1 MDMENF
7 LYAASELGGAFFVT
21 LGLVVCVV
29 PLAFLCGALAC
40 WARQSRIRMISK
52 TADFYVLVFRST
64 PLLVQLFVLYY
75 GLSQFEAIRQSFF
88 WVVLRD
94 PYFCAVLAMGV
105 CAGAYVAEIMRGA
118 LASVPKGVKEAGAA
132 LGLSKIKTF
141 CLITVPIA
149 ARNALPAYGNEI
161 IVTIKSTSLAS
172 TVTVMELTGTAKDLM
187 SETYAVIEI
196 FCMVAAIYL
205 IINAIVMG
213 VFKLIDMR
221 YALIRN

>member
-1 MDMENF
+1 MDVENF
-7 LYAASELGGAFFVT
+7 LYAASELTGAFFVT
-21 LGLVVCVV
+21 LGLVICVI

-40 WARQSRIRMISK
+40 WARQSRFRVISK
-52 TADFYVLVFRST
+52 TADLYVLVFRST

-75 GLSQFEAIRQSFF
+75 GLSQFEAIRQSFL

-132 LGLSKIKTF
+132 LGLTRIKTF